1 MDGTHTIIV
10 SLPAA
15 PEHLHI
21 LRTVVAA
28 VAARADFRV
37 DEIEDLKLAVGES
50 VTQLLRVGPAR
61 TIDLTLRLSPTSLEA
76 VATVDTPP
84 AGPWPPREYQS
95 TLAWMVLQALT
106 DETAYLEDGT
116 TSLRFVKRRS

>member
-1 MDGTHTIIV
+1 VDGTHTIVV

-50 VTQLLRVGPAR
+50 VTQLLRAGPAR
-61 TIDLTLRLSPTSLEA
+61 TIDLTLRLSPASLEA
-76 VATVDTPP
+76 VAAVDTPP
-84 AGPWPPREYQS
+84 AGPWPPREYQT
-95 TLAWMVLQALT
+95 TLAWQVLQGLT
-106 DETAYLEDGT
+106 DETTFLEDGT